1 MEAKAM
7 AKYVRVSPRKADRV
21 LRLIRGLP
29 VDRAQEV
36 LAFTTRPI
44 AKQVSKILKSAVAN
58 TTHRQEK
65 DEEKGAR
72 VAVENL
78 RVKTAVAGAAPTMKR
93 FLPRAQGRA
102 TPILKRSAHI
112 TIVVGDDLKKK

>member
-1 MEAKAM
+1 MEAKAKAM
-7 AKYVRVSPRKADRV
+7 YVRVSPRKADRV

-36 LAFTTRPI
+36 LTLTTRPI
-44 AKQVSKILKSAVAN
+44 AREIGKILKSAVAN
-58 TTHRQEK
+58 ATNAGKDDEK
-65 DEEKGAR
+65 RKK
-72 VAVENL
+72 VAVEEL
-78 RVKTAVAGAAPTMKR
+78 RVTQAVAGAGPTLKR

-112 TIVVGDDLKKK
+112 TIVVGDGKKKV

>member
-1 MEAKAM
+1 MEARAV
-7 AKYVRVSPRKADRV
+7 AKHVRVSPRKADRV

-44 AKQVSKILKSAVAN
+44 AKQISKVLKSAVAN
-58 TTHRQEK
+58 AGNNR
-65 DEEKGAR
+65 EEKIP
-72 VAVENL
+72 VEDL
-78 RVKTAVAGAAPTMKR
+78 RVQMAVAGAAPTLKR

-102 TPILKRSAHI
+102 TPLLKRSAHI
-112 TIVVGDDLKKK
+112 TIVVGDGKKE

>member
-1 MEAKAM
+1 MEARAV
-7 AKYVRVSPRKADRV
+7 AKHVRVSPRKADRV

-44 AKQVSKILKSAVAN
+44 AKQISKVLKSAVAN
-58 TTHRQEK
+58 AGNVK
-65 DEEKGAR
+65 DEK
-72 VAVENL
+72 VPVEEL
-78 RVKTAVAGAAPTMKR
+78 SVRLAVAGAAPTLKR

-102 TPILKRSAHI
+102 TPILKRSSHI
-112 TIVVGDDLKKK
+112 TIVVGDGKKQG

>member
-1 MEAKAM
+1 MEARAI
-7 AKYVRVSPRKADRV
+7 AKHVRISPRKADRV
-21 LRLIRGLP
+21 LALIRGLP

-44 AKQVSKILKSAVAN
+44 AKQIGKVLKSAVAN
-58 TTHRQEK
+58 AGNKEDK
-65 DEEKGAR
+65 
-72 VAVENL
+72 VPVEDL
-78 RVKTAVAGAAPTMKR
+78 RVRMAVAGAGPTMKR

-112 TIVVGDDLKKK
+112 TIVVGDGKK

>member
-1 MEAKAM
+1 MEAKAI
-7 AKYVRVSPRKADRV
+7 AKYVRISPRKADRV

-36 LAFTTRPI
+36 LALTTRPI
-44 AKQVSKILKSAVAN
+44 AREIGKILKSAVAN
-58 TTHRQEK
+58 ATHVAK
-65 DEEKGAR
+65 DEEKQKR
-72 VAVENL
+72 VAVEDL
-78 RVKTAVAGAAPTMKR
+78 RVTQAVSGAGPTLKR

-112 TIVVGDDLKKK
+112 TIVVGDGKKI

>member
-1 MEAKAM
+1 MEARAV
-7 AKYVRVSPRKADRV
+7 AKYVRVSPLKADRV

-44 AKQVSKILKSAVAN
+44 AKQISKVLKSAVAN
-58 TTHRQEK
+58 ATNRQE
-65 DEEKGAR
+65 EKIP
-72 VAVENL
+72 VEDL
-78 RVKTAVAGAAPTMKR
+78 SVRMAVAGAAPTMKR

-102 TPILKRSAHI
+102 TPLLKRSAHI
-112 TIVVGDDLKKK
+112 TIVVGDGKKE